1 MTYIVK
7 TVPDKRTYGWHST
20 RFCESMAEV
29 ESALAWFEKEKT
41 PAIAT
46 DSKGLIVGRVIE
58 ETKGQFRMWTEPI
71 K

>member
-1 MTYIVK
+1 
-7 TVPDKRTYGWHST
+7 
-20 RFCESMAEV
+20 MAEV

-41 PAIAT
+41 PAVAT
-46 DSKGLIVGRVIE
+46 DSKGSIVGRVIE